1 MSDRIRLRGLRVF
14 GRHGVLEHEREEGQ
28 EFLIDLDLRVDLRP
42 AAASDDV
49 ADTVHYGELADEV
62 AAVVAG
68 DPVDLI
74 ETLAARIA
82 GTVLRHD
89 RVREVRVTVHK
100 PHAPIT
106 VAFEDVSVS
115 IRRVR
120 PEPVVIALGSNI
132 GDRPALLASA
142 VARLRSLPGLTVT
155 AESPALET
163 VAVTPS
169 GEDPGKP
176 GYLNQVVLGTSDLGP
191 RRLLAELLSIE
202 VEHGR
207 VRTERWG
214 DRTLDLDLIAYGDR
228 RRTSADLQLPHPRA
242 AEREFV
248 LRPWLMADP
257 KAVLPGAG
265 RVDAL
270 LARLV
275 GAGSA

>member
-14 GRHGVLEHEREEGQ
+14 GRHGVLAHERAEGQ
-28 EFLIDLDLRVDLRP
+28 DFLIDLDLRVDLRA

-49 ADTVHYGELADEV
+49 SDTVHYGELAEEV

-82 GTVLRHD
+82 DTVLRHE

-106 VAFEDVSVS
+106 VAFEDVSVV

-120 PEPVVIALGSNI
+120 PEPVVIALGSNL
-132 GDRPALLASA
+132 GDRQALLASA
-142 VARLRSLPGLTVT
+142 VERLRALPGLTVT

-163 VAVTPS
+163 VAVTLA

-176 GYLNQVVLGTSDLGP
+176 GYLNQVVVGLSDLGP
-191 RRLLAELLSIE
+191 RRLLRELLSIE
-202 VEHGR
+202 RAHGR
-207 VRTERWG
+207 ERTERWG

-228 RRTSADLQLPHPRA
+228 RTSSGELQLPHPRA

-248 LRPWLMADP
+248 LRPWLLADP
-257 KAVLPGAG
+257 DAVLPGVG

-270 LARLV
+270 LAALT
-275 GAGSA
+275 GADA